1 MQVVP
6 RQRAVSLV
14 EMRKPGNTGRCPS
27 VCRPMQAA
35 SRRYARGFT
44 LIELMI
50 TLAVAL
56 VLIMIAVPSFK
67 NLILANRLTTT
78 ANDVVGAISIARM
91 EAIKRNANTQL
102 CGNTANGSAPLGT
115 SCTPVG
121 AVYVAINGAAVQVR
135 AGTVGL
141 AAPIALTGGAM
152 QAIRFTG
159 QGLGRA
165 AAGTAPFTGLVADI
179 STTAMSTN
187 NHRCINMTAGSIIAV
202 TTTSGACK

>member
-27 VCRPMQAA
+27 GCRPMQAA

-141 AAPIALTGGAM
+141 ATQDTV
-152 QAIRFTG
+152 QAIRFSG

-165 AAGTAPFTGLVADI
+165 AASTAPFTGLVADI

-187 NHRCINMTAGSIIAV
+187 NHRCINMTTGSIIAV